1 MDALQLVVVGW
12 LTGGSLIASSLLL
25 LDSPSGVDRQSI
37 QTLLMEIHPRVRKDA
52 QDLLDKALSRPWLQ
66 KRHLAALRSRIAMM
80 DAEARRDESEHAYR
94 DLAGAR
100 GERSTQSAGSP

>member
-25 LDSPSGVDRQSI
+25 LDAPSGGDRQNM
-37 QTLLMEIHPRVRKDA
+37 QTLLKDINPRVRKDA

-66 KRHLAALRSRIAMM
+66 RRHLAALRSRIAMM
-80 DAEARRDESEHAYR
+80 DAEARRAASEHAYR

-100 GERSTQSAGSP
+100 ADRSTQSA